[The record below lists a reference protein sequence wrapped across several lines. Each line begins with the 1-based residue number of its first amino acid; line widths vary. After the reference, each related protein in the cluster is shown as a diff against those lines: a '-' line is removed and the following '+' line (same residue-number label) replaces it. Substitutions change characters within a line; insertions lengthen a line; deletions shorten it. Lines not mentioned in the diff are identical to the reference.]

1 MWKRRLSIFLLLA
14 ILVASVNWEPASVKS
29 AAPIQVFL
37 PYVRNTGPVVISE
50 SECIYDKGGMAGVV
64 GNVMNISNRTVY
76 DVKIQVDIFYDNG
89 QVISGTGHTVF
100 TPTVS
105 LQRNPFYIGPREGIY
120 NNMSDC
126 KSKILSWTRESKSDF
141 LPLTIDYSATDIP
154 GTVSVSFRNDNPVP
168 LKNVILYTWFLHQ
181 YLPIDGYPRTEI
193 ESVAPGETIS
203 NTGYLLSN
211 YVPNYVLGM
220 GSADP

>member
-1 MWKRRLSIFLLLA
+1 MWQRKLSGFLLLA
-14 ILVASVNWEPASVKS
+14 ILTASIQWEPAPAKS
-29 AAPIQVFL
+29 TASIQTFL
-37 PYVRNTGPVVISE
+37 PYIRNTGPVVISE
-50 SECIYDKGGMAGVV
+50 SECLWQKNGVPYV
-64 GNVMNISNRTVY
+64 RGNVMNSSDQTVY
-76 DVKIQVDIFYDNG
+76 DVKIQVDFFYDNG
-89 QVISGTGHTVF
+89 QVITNTGYTVF

-105 LQRNPFYIGPREGIY
+105 LQRNPFQIGPRGAIY
-120 NNMSDC
+120 SMNDC
-126 KSKILSWTRESKSDF
+126 KSKIVSWTRESKSDF

-193 ESVAPGETIS
+193 ESVAPGETVS